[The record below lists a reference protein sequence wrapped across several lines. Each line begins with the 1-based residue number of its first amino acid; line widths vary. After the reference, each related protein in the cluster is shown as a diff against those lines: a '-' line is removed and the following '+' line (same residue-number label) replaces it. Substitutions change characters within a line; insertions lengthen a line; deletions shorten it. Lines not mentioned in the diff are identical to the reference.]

1 MPNVAIS
8 FNDYLVKENP
18 RLVME
23 GAEPIYSLTVEGAT
37 TIVNDGT
44 LAMYAYKGGIDL
56 SSTFLTG
63 SISAS
68 GNIVTLKKLH
78 ALKGG
83 DKLFVTVFGTVD
95 GVLDCLGAF
104 DVFVLRKSGK

>member
-1 MPNVAIS
+1 MPNIAIS

-23 GAEPIYSLTVEGAT
+23 GAEPVYSLTVDGAT
-37 TIVNDGT
+37 TIANDGT
-44 LAMYAYKGGIDL
+44 LAMYVYKNGNDL
-56 SSTFLTG
+56 SGTFLTG
-63 SISAS
+63 SLSAS
-68 GNIVTLKKLH
+68 GNIVTLKKLR

-83 DKLFVTVFGTVD
+83 DKLFATVFGTVD

-104 DVFVLRKSGK
+104 DIFVLRKSGK